1 MYVSIFWYVCFV
13 VFSGNLNRYKT
24 KVYIIY
30 IHNSQVRMYMTKLQ
44 RGNVIFAVLNETGVA
59 LHQYPEVYSCRS
71 VLYDACWL
79 ERTLLI
85 TMSVAYETF
94 SRARCAH
101 RLLCL
106 ACPFSCHNVLF
117 DLCPL
122 SLGPRLLQRPVIL
135 NPSAPA

>member
-1 MYVSIFWYVCFV
+1 MCFV
-13 VFSGNLNRYKT
+13 VFFPAFKIDT
-24 KVYIIY
+24 KLKYIYIY

-71 VLYDACWL
+71 VLYDIWNACWL

-122 SLGPRLLQRPVIL
+122 SLGPRLL
-135 NPSAPA
+135 